1 VKKSLVE
8 RLYRQARA
16 DRWQLP
22 VDRFEAAL
30 KASADRAFAGKVPD
44 APEVER
50 YLRSLHLDDLALAC
64 ACAAGHEAAWEQFIL
79 EQRPLLYRSADALDP
94 SGGARE
100 IADSLYADLYGLQNR
115 EGEGR
120 SLFRYF
126 HGRSS
131 LATWLRAVLAQR
143 HVDRLRT
150 GRRLAPL
157 PDEESPATIPASP
170 PPDADRPRY
179 LTLIRRAVARLE
191 ARDRLRLGCYYAQ
204 DLTLAQTGR
213 LFGEHEATVSR
224 QLARSRRAIR
234 EDVEAQLHAA
244 GLNDHEIARCFA
256 CVMEDAG
263 PLDLDEILGT
273 ADARKDSMPDRSI

>member
-8 RLYRQARA
+8 RLYRQAKA

-30 KASADRAFAGKVPD
+30 KASADRAFAGKSPD

-50 YLRSLHLDDLALAC
+50 YVGSLHLDDLALAC
-64 ACAAGHEAAWEQFIL
+64 ACAAGHEAAWEQFIF

-100 IADSLYADLYGLQNR
+100 IPDSLYADLYGLQNR

-150 GRRLAPL
+150 ERRLAPL

-179 LTLIRRAVARLE
+179 LTLIRDALGRAE
-191 ARDRLRLGCYYAQ
+191 
-204 DLTLAQTGR
+204 
-213 LFGEHEATVSR
+213 
-224 QLARSRRAIR
+224 
-234 EDVEAQLHAA
+234 AA
-244 GLNDHEIARCFA
+244 GEPAVFVEGIPGYYPRFGFEPAIALGFISPDPAIPDEAFLIKRLAGYSPDLGGRIVYPAAF
-256 CVMEDAG
+256 DA
-263 PLDLDEILGT
+263 LG
-273 ADARKDSMPDRSI
+273 S